1 LYLSKGEVY
10 VKTLLERAR
19 GSALD
24 ITVNH
29 TNPIGAMALLPPH
42 NKQIKHLHFASS
54 YWEDVQRFSE
64 ANSGPLPLLTTLK
77 ISIIVKFNMEYFN
90 EITPPPLPLF
100 SSAINLKK
108 FVLHSDALAS
118 LDRFGFPNLTTFK
131 LLVTP
136 EDGFY
141 VSQLLSFLEASP
153 ALQKVDMRI
162 VADILFE
169 GIPRERVVV
178 LPDVETFRLSM
189 TDGGPGYRMAAHISC
204 PSARHTLI
212 THDMFTSEMATQ
224 EIFPSSASWNAIAR
238 QYSRSPVEEVAL
250 EMQVDSNRTT
260 AFSLTFRSSNATAIE
275 LGFKITANDKKDRGF
290 LEEAHYKIFSRASKT
305 IRDHPLLANVRRL
318 HFDHNS
324 YLFGSTQRGLIA
336 NQIGRIFKS
345 VGPLEK
351 LVIDGCDLRSYFI
364 PFFDSPEIEQP
375 VTFPQVE
382 ELAVLHPLPASQK
395 ACMSAIVG
403 LAKSQHALGVPFKH
417 VTVHMTRLPK
427 SMAEELGKWVETV
440 DCGCCEGF

>member
-1 LYLSKGEVY
+1 LYLSKGEIY

-24 ITVNH
+24 ITAHH

-42 NKQIKHLHFASS
+42 TKQIKYLQFASS
-54 YWEDVQRFSE
+54 YWEDIQRFSE
-64 ANSGPLPLLTTLK
+64 VNSGPLPLLTTLK
-77 ISIIVKFNMEYFN
+77 IGTIDKFNMEDLD
-90 EITPPPLPLF
+90 ETTPPPLPLF

-108 FVLHSDALAS
+108 FVLYSDALPS
-118 LDRFGFPNLTTFK
+118 LDRFGFPNLTKFK
-131 LLVTP
+131 LFVAP

-141 VSQLLSFLEASP
+141 ASQLLNFLEASP

-162 VADILFE
+162 MADIVFE

-178 LPDVETFRLSM
+178 LPDVETFHLSM
-189 TDGGPGYRMAAHISC
+189 TDGGPGYRIAAHVSC

-212 THDMFTSEMATQ
+212 THDTFTDEMVTQ
-224 EIFPSSASWNAIAR
+224 EIFPSSVSWNAIVR
-238 QYSRSPVEEVAL
+238 QYSRSPVEEIAL
-250 EMQVDSNRTT
+250 GIQIDSGRTT
-260 AFSLTFRSSNATAIE
+260 TFSLTFRSSDATVIE
-275 LGFKITANDKKDRGF
+275 LGFEITASDQQDRGF
-290 LEEAHYKIFSRASKT
+290 LEDTHYKVFSRASKT

-318 HFDHNS
+318 HFDHNA

-351 LVIDGCDLRSYFI
+351 LAIVGCDLRSYFI

-375 VTFPQVE
+375 VTFPRVE
-382 ELAVLHPLPASQK
+382 ELTVLHPLPASQK

-403 LAKSQHALGVPFKH
+403 LAKSQHALGVPFKR
-417 VTVHMTRLPK
+417 VAVYMTRLPK
-427 SMAEELGKWVETV
+427 PMAVELGKWVETV
-440 DCGCCEGF
+440 HCSGGF